1 MKPNVRSSIAGNGR
15 TENVRFEYMDQIL
28 SRNYPDS
35 TTSKV
40 MTSPQV
46 KNQIW
51 SVENMATSGY
61 SPKRPY

>member
-1 MKPNVRSSIAGNGR
+1 MKPNVRSAIAGNGR

-51 SVENMATSGY
+51 TVENMATSGY